1 MKQYDNDATS
11 VWQQYRRG
19 VDYLTQ
25 QQHFTR
31 CDECFRFFSGDQWY
45 GLKTAGERPPSY
57 NIIRPIVEYKQATV
71 AQNGMSINYSTMNF
85 GDGYADSMAVCE
97 KLNNHALKTWERLKL
112 EKISWDMISDA
123 CIAGDSFA
131 YFYDA
136 DGQIELDAIDS
147 TNLFLSDEQE
157 PDIQRQRYI
166 LIAQRLFADEIKEIA
181 RANGISEDEIAL
193 IQPDEETE
201 YQMGDA
207 SKTELSYPDED
218 GENSGKCVSI
228 LKLWKQDGTVHICR
242 STKQVIYQPD
252 TAIDGMCLYP
262 IAQYSW
268 NREKGSARG
277 IGEVWCKIPNQI
289 EINKSLVRL
298 LTGIKQYAFPHIVY
312 DNAVLPKDAVT
323 KLSSVGTHIGMN
335 TNKMQ
340 KVSDTIQYLQP
351 AQINPLAREIVTQM
365 VSTTRE
371 LAGAGEAVT
380 GQINPEQASGA
391 AIIAVR
397 DAAALPLNGQIAAF
411 RQFVEDIARIW
422 YDMWVAYH
430 PNGMDVVSDSGD
442 DDPTKSTIS
451 AAELETLKI
460 DVRVD
465 VSPDNPYSKYAQEQ
479 CLQNL
484 FAQKTL
490 TFEEYVKL
498 LDDNAVAPKA
508 KLQQIVDA
516 RKAQAMKQA
525 KQMLPSILSQL
536 GGSSDSEGAAQGMK
550 PSGAETQPPQSAD
563 MQSALSNPNDSTL
576 PMQTENASLPQEPEV

>member
-1 MKQYDNDATS
+1 MHKQENNATS

-19 VDYLTQ
+19 VDYLTEK
-25 QQHFTR
+25 QHFSR

-45 GLKTAGERPPSY
+45 GLKTAGERPPAY
-57 NIIRPIVEYKQATV
+57 NIIRPIVEYKQAVV

-85 GDGYADSMAVCE
+85 GDKYAESMNVCE
-97 KLNNHALKTWERLKL
+97 RLNNHAIKTWERLKL
-112 EKISWDMISDA
+112 EKGTWDLISDA

-136 DGQIELDAIDS
+136 DGQIALDTVDT
-147 TNLFLSDEQE
+147 TNIFLSDEQE
-157 PDIQRQRYI
+157 EDIQRQNYI
-166 LIAQRLFADEIKEIA
+166 LIAQRLFVEEVKSMA
-181 RANGISEDEIAL
+181 RENGISEDDISL
-193 IQPDEETE
+193 ILADEETA

-207 SKTELSYPDED
+207 SKTELSYPDEE
-218 GENSGKCVSI
+218 GENGGKCVSI
-228 LKLWKQDGTVHICR
+228 LKLWKEDGTVHICR

-252 TAIDGMCLYP
+252 TAIDGMKLYP

-277 IGEVWCKIPNQI
+277 VGEVWHKIPNQI

-312 DNAVLPKDAVT
+312 DNAVLPKEAVT
-323 KLSSVGTHIGMN
+323 KLSSVGTHIGVN

-340 KVSDTIQYLQP
+340 KVSDTVQYLQP
-351 AQINPLAREIVTQM
+351 AQINPLAREIVSQM
-365 VSTTRE
+365 VTTTRE

-430 PNGMDVVSDSGD
+430 PNGMEVISENDGAE
-442 DDPTKSTIS
+442 PAKETIS
-451 AAELETLKI
+451 AEELENLKI

-465 VSPDNPYSKYAQEQ
+465 VSPDNPYSKFAQEQ

-484 FAQKTL
+484 YTQKAL

-508 KLQQIVDA
+508 KLQQVVDA
-516 RKAQAMKQA
+516 RKALAKKQA
-525 KQMLPSILSQL
+525 EAVLPTILSQL
-536 GGSSDSEGAAQGMK
+536 KVGSEQSAQGQADRTDTTSAEGAGQTADSSQSVHQAAPNTGQAIPQTDM
-550 PSGAETQPPQSAD
+550 AEG
-563 MQSALSNPNDSTL
+563 
-576 PMQTENASLPQEPEV
+576 